1 MKKKGQHKE
10 RVTLTISLEG
20 IRIED
25 ETTQVS
31 VQISQ
36 ILAELTE
43 HSPIIIQISSDP
55 SSRKNWMYDHTT
67 VRPYNVL
74 LATCVANCT
83 TGTPTPRLC
92 PVVQWSVHWAPC
104 RTTRARHWKKNA
116 SSAFRLG

>member
-36 ILAELTE
+36 ILFNHHVIAR
-43 HSPIIIQISSDP
+43 D
-55 SSRKNWMYDHTT
+55 T
-67 VRPYNVL
+67 VTYKL
-74 LATCVANCT
+74 HL
-83 TGTPTPRLC
+83 
-92 PVVQWSVHWAPC
+92 
-104 RTTRARHWKKNA
+104 
-116 SSAFRLG
+116 